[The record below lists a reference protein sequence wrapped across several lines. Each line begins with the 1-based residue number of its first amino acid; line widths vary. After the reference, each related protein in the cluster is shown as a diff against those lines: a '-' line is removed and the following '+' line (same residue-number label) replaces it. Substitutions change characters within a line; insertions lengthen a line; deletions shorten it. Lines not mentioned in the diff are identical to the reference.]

1 MNLRTAMMTPHSKD
15 DAFFYPIRVFY
26 EDTDAGGV
34 VYHSNYLNFCERART
49 EWLRTLTVGR
59 ERLHHEFGLM
69 FVVRRATVD
78 WRRPARLDDLL
89 VVETRLSGMGK
100 VRMSLR
106 QTITRDATLLA
117 TIDIEVVA
125 VSVADFTPVL
135 LPEALRQ
142 LLPSAPEMEEKRANP
157 TTPPITT

>member
-1 MNLRTAMMTPHSKD
+1 MPMNAYSKD
-15 DAFFYPIRVFY
+15 DAFYFPIRVFY

-34 VYHSNYLNFCERART
+34 VYHSNFLNFCERART
-49 EWLRTLTVGR
+49 EWLRQLTIGR
-59 ERLHHEFGLM
+59 ERLQNEFGLM
-69 FVVRRATVD
+69 FVVRRATID

-89 VVETRLSGMGK
+89 MVETRLQGMGK

-125 VSVADFTPVL
+125 VSVADFTPTLLPQALRDL
-135 LPEALRQ
+135 LPEA
-142 LLPSAPEMEEKRANP
+142 PMVMEEKRN
-157 TTPPITT
+157 